1 METKEIEKEFLT
13 MIEAQKRTIYKVCY
27 IYANDQDDL
36 NDLYQETVLNLWKSF
51 PRYRGDSKL
60 TTWVYRI
67 AMNTCITFLRRSNAR
82 PQTIPMTA
90 NVASMAAEDNETAG
104 QLRELY
110 RLISQLGKLERALI
124 LLWLEERSYE
134 EIADILGITKTNVA
148 EPSRGEGSNS
158 AEDHVGIRPRYGSE
172 HLQLRGEYA
181 HHLCGIPLCLY
192 EYAHPGHLICH
203 RRGRDGHR
211 ADTPGMETLS
221 AVEIRSGQGLQRTRQ
236 AGAHLQEDLPSGESL
251 DDWCRMPGYDSLLHS
266 GTRIQHGGWL

>member
-1 METKEIEKEFLT
+1 METKELEKEFLT

-51 PRYRGDSKL
+51 PRYRGDSTL
-60 TTWVYRI
+60 NTWVYRI

-82 PQTIPMTA
+82 PQIVPMTA

-110 RLISQLGKLERALI
+110 RLISQLGELERALI

-148 EPSRGEGSNS
+148 VKLNRTKEKLKKMSN
-158 AEDHVGIRPRYGSE
+158 R
-172 HLQLRGEYA
+172 
-181 HHLCGIPLCLY
+181 
-192 EYAHPGHLICH
+192 
-203 RRGRDGHR
+203 
-211 ADTPGMETLS
+211 
-221 AVEIRSGQGLQRTRQ
+221 
-236 AGAHLQEDLPSGESL
+236 
-251 DDWCRMPGYDSLLHS
+251 
-266 GTRIQHGGWL
+266 